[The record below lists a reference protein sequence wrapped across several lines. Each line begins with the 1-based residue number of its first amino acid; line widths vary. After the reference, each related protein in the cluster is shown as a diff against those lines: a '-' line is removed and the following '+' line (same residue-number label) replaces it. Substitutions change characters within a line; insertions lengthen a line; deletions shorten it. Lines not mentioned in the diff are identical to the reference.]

1 MSAHEREGGGDGDL
15 ETDGSGGRHGKERSD
30 GTDGTAKA
38 GGGSIASEVTMK
50 GSKGETSP
58 TASLYAGPLEANVGE
73 TEMAASHR
81 RGSSYTYQSYP
92 HRPSPLSPR
101 PRAPQYSPQLQAQA
115 QLQPHS
121 PVSPTHGRHRS
132 SGSPSRPAPVATTT
146 TTAAAAI
153 APIST
158 TTPGGGSGVM
168 ADPPSTSP
176 PGAIPTSQA
185 EVDVRLKKM
194 NETFLKSLAGF
205 GDGWAGSS
213 ASGARSGDS
222 RSSSIE
228 RRSEDGI
235 GTPGTRGGPGHPGR
249 GRDRDRVVPGGLV
262 SLSQQGSEEV
272 IGAIELGPEGR
283 QHSLEREQ
291 LRVAM
296 GSLKSPSLMRHRGH

>member
-146 TTAAAAI
+146 TAAAATP
-153 APIST
+153 PIST

>member
-1 MSAHEREGGGDGDL
+1 MSAHEREGGGDGEL
-15 ETDGSGGRHGKERSD
+15 ETDGA
-30 GTDGTAKA
+30 DGTAKA
-38 GGGSIASEVTMK
+38 GGGEVTTK

-73 TEMAASHR
+73 AEMAASHR
-81 RGSSYTYQSYP
+81 RASYQSYP

-101 PRAPQYSPQLQAQA
+101 PRAPHYSPQAQAQA
-115 QLQPHS
+115 QLQPHL

-132 SGSPSRPAPVATTT
+132 SASPSRPAPVATTT
-146 TTAAAAI
+146 ITVAAAA
-153 APIST
+153 ATSA
-158 TTPGGGSGVM
+158 TTPGSGSEVVTS
-168 ADPPSTSP
+168 PPSTSP
-176 PGAIPTSQA
+176 PGAIPTSPA

-205 GDGWAGSS
+205 GDGWVGGSG
-213 ASGARSGDS
+213 SGTRSGDS

-228 RRSEDGI
+228 RRSEDG
-235 GTPGTRGGPGHPGR
+235 GTRGGLGYPGR

-296 GSLKSPSLMRHRGH
+296 GSLKSPGLMRHRGH